1 MRKMRKTCLA
11 LKLKLVKG
19 RGHETLK
26 TKEFSKDLKKSGK
39 SGGRKAG
46 GKISRFP
53 RYSCKQHSALNFSN
67 VDLYTNNQQNFNS
80 NGFFVQTS
88 YTCNNFSGAISVHN

>member
-26 TKEFSKDLKKSGK
+26 TKELSKDLKNSGK
-39 SGGRKAG
+39 IGGGKAG

-53 RYSCKQHSALNFSN
+53 RYSCKQHSALKFWN
-67 VDLYTNNQQNFNS
+67 VDLYTKNQQNYNS
-80 NGFFVQTS
+80 NGVFVRTS
-88 YTCNNFSGAISVHN
+88 YNCNNFSGAISVHN